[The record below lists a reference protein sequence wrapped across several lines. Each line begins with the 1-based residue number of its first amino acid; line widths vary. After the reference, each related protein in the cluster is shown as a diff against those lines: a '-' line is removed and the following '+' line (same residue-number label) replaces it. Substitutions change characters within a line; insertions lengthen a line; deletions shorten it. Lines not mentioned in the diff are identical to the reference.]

1 MKKRILPVFLCVCLT
16 AVMLPAAVFS
26 ADRPSY
32 LALGDSITTGYAP
45 GGVRVEKTFADQT
58 AERNG
63 YELTNL
69 AADGETARSL
79 LEKLKG
85 TQGTAGSAQAVEEA
99 LSGAGLITITVGG
112 NDLMDA
118 LYGFLTDQYNEGKE
132 QERQITVEQLME
144 ALQNPSGNLFF
155 LYSIISYLDDFDG
168 SAAETE
174 ALDAYAADLSGILT
188 VIREKNASAK
198 IIVINQYNPYSH
210 ISDGGTGIVEAF
222 EKGVIKLNEKTEMV
236 CESQDVVM
244 ADIYTEFRTAGGA
257 LCNAYF
263 NGVQDFD
270 LDFHPNQAG
279 HDAIADVLC
288 GLLKDWSQ
296 GQQGETLPFAD
307 VQETDWFYDAVDYVF
322 RNELMNGTSPDT
334 FTPGGTTSRGMIV
347 TVLWRMEN
355 QPQAGSGAQFE
366 DTPEDA
372 YYAEAV
378 RWAAEEEIVGGY
390 GDGRFG
396 PDDAVTREQLTAI
409 LYRYAQ
415 YREYDVTAD
424 GDSGIRS
431 CADFDR
437 ISGYAV
443 AAMEWAWDEGIVQG
457 TGDGSTLAPQ
467 GTATRAQ
474 TAAMLMRFCEGA
486 A

>member
-1 MKKRILPVFLCVCLT
+1 MKKRILSVFLCVCLT
-16 AVMLPAAVFS
+16 AVMLPVTVFS
-26 ADRPSY
+26 AERPSY
-32 LALGDSITTGYAP
+32 LALGDSITAGYAP
-45 GGVRVEKTFADQT
+45 GGVRVEKTFAEQI
-58 AERNG
+58 AEQNG

-69 AADGETARSL
+69 AADGETAHSL

-85 TQGTAGSAQAVEEA
+85 TQENAGPAQAVEEA

-112 NDLMDA
+112 NDLMEA
-118 LYGFLTDQYNEGKE
+118 LYGFLTDQYNEGKT
-132 QERQITVEQLME
+132 QERQITVDELME

-174 ALDAYAADLSGILT
+174 ALDAYTADLSGILT
-188 VIREKNASAK
+188 AVREKNPSAK
-198 IIVINQYNPYSH
+198 IILINQYNPYSH

-222 EKGVIKLNEKTEMV
+222 ESGVKKLNEKTEEV
-236 CESQDVVM
+236 CRSQGAVV
-244 ADIYTEFRTAGGA
+244 ADIYTVFRTAGNV

-288 GLLKDWSQ
+288 GLLEDWSQ
-296 GQQGETLPFAD
+296 QGGSLPFVD
-307 VQETDWFYDAVDYVF
+307 VQETDWFYNAIDYVF
-322 RNELMNGTSPDT
+322 RNELMNGTSTGT
-334 FTPGGTTSRGMIV
+334 FTPEGTTSRGMIV

-355 QPQAGSGAQFE
+355 QPQADYGMQFD
-366 DTPEDA
+366 DTSRNA

-378 RWAAEEEIVGGY
+378 RWAAEEEIVSGY

-396 PDDAVTREQLTAI
+396 PDDPVTREQLTAI

-415 YREYDVTAD
+415 YRKYDVTVE
-424 GDSGIRS
+424 GESSIRS
-431 CADFDR
+431 CTDFDR

-443 AAMEWAWDEGIVQG
+443 PAMEWAWEEGIVQG

>member
-63 YELTNL
+63 CELTNL

-85 TQGTAGSAQAVEEA
+85 SQENAAAAQAVGEA
-99 LSGAGLITITVGG
+99 LPGADLITITVGG
-112 NDLMDA
+112 NDLMAA
-118 LYGFLTDQYNEGKE
+118 LYGFLTDQYNEGKV
-132 QERQITVEQLME
+132 QERQITVDQLME
-144 ALQNPSGNLFF
+144 ALQNPSGNLLF
-155 LYSIISYLDDFDG
+155 LYGIIGFLDDFDG

-174 ALDAYAADLSGILT
+174 ALDLYAADLNGILT
-188 VIREKNASAK
+188 AVREKNPSAK
-198 IIVINQYNPYSH
+198 IVLINQYNPYSH

-222 EKGVIKLNEKTEMV
+222 ESGVKKLNEKTEEV
-236 CESQDVVM
+236 CRSQGAVV
-244 ADIYTEFRTAGGA
+244 ADIYTVFRTAGNV

-270 LDFHPNQAG
+270 LDFHPNQDG

-288 GLLKDWSQ
+288 GLLEDWSQ
-296 GQQGETLPFAD
+296 QGGSLPFVD
-307 VQETDWFYDAVDYVF
+307 VQETDWFYNAIDYVF
-322 RNELMNGTSPDT
+322 RNELMNGTSADT
-334 FTPGGTTSRGMIV
+334 FTPEGTTSRGMIV

-355 QPQAGSGAQFE
+355 QPQADYGMQFDDTSG
-366 DTPEDA
+366 DA
-372 YYAEAV
+372 YYAAAV
-378 RWAAEEEIVGGY
+378 RWAAEEEIVSGY

-396 PDDAVTREQLTAI
+396 PDDPVTREQLTAI

-415 YREYDVTAD
+415 YRKYDVTVE
-424 GDSGIRS
+424 GESGIRS
-431 CADFDR
+431 CIDFER

-443 AAMEWAWDEGIVQG
+443 PAMEWAWEEGIVQG
-457 TGDGSTLAPQ
+457 TGDGSTLSPQ

-474 TAAMLMRFCEGA
+474 TAAMLMRFCEDA